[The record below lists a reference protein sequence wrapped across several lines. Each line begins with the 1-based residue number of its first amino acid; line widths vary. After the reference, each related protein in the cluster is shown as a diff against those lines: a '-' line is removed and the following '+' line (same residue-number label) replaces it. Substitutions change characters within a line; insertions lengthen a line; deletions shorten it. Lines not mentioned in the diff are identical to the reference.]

1 MALKIRLARG
11 GSKQRPFYRI
21 VVAEADC
28 PRDGRFVEK
37 VGTYNPMLDKTNPIR
52 VVLEAERI
60 QYWLSVG
67 ALPTDRVARFL
78 GEAKIIAVPAQK
90 NSVQKAQ
97 PKKKAQERLKQEA
110 DRLQSIEDEKIKA
123 AAAPIPEVPEAA
135 PAEEITETA
144 VHEEAPAAPEAPS
157 APAPEETSA
166 PVAEEATS
174 APLAEEA
181 STATAPEEAPVESS
195 EPAQE
200 ETPSAEPETAET
212 TPEA

>member
-110 DRLQSIEDEKIKA
+110 DRLQSIEDEKTKA
-123 AAAPIPEVPEAA
+123 AAAPLPEVPEAI

-144 VHEEAPAAPEAPS
+144 VHEA
-157 APAPEETSA
+157 A
-166 PVAEEATS
+166 PVAEEA
-174 APLAEEA
+174 P
-181 STATAPEEAPVESS
+181 APEEAPAESS

-200 ETPSAEPETAET
+200 EKPSAEPETAEA